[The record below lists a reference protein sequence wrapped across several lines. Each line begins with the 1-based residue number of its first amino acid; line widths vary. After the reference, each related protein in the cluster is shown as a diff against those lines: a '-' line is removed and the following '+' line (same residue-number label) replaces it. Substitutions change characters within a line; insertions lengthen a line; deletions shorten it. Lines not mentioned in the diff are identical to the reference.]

1 MHFNVNRKT
10 SLQISWQYPRV
21 FPKRPIKNRRRY
33 VMKIEFCAV
42 LWIISYTLFE
52 FCLRPRKARCK
63 LVSIGV
69 CIFSLAL
76 CSRRWNYFIPWTL
89 LYNFICLHV
98 LEFIFKQ
105 ETVVCCCIMIVLY
118 VKMLLLNIFEWKV
131 HSEYIEDDKNENS
144 KSINHSNNYDNYNDN
159 DHTNNNDNK
168 DIFESVVIVI
178 IILW

>member
-21 FPKRPIKNRRRY
+21 FPKRAIKNRRRY

-52 FCLRPRKARCK
+52 FCLRPHKARCK

-76 CSRRWNYFIPWTL
+76 CSRRWNYFVPWTL
-89 LYNFICLHV
+89 LNNFICLHV
-98 LEFIFKQ
+98 EFIFKQ
-105 ETVVCCCIMIVLY
+105 EAVVCWCLMIVLY
-118 VKMLLLNIFEWKV
+118 VKMLLLNIFEWKSTFRV
-131 HSEYIEDDKNENS
+131 YRRSRA
-144 KSINHSNNYDNYNDN
+144 
-159 DHTNNNDNK
+159 
-168 DIFESVVIVI
+168 IVYWKGKQS
-178 IILW
+178 L